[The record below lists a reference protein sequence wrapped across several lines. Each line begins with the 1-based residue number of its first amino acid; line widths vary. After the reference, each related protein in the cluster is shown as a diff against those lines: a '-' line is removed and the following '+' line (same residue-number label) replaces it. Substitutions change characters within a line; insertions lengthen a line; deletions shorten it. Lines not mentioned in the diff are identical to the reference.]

1 MSLIQNIY
9 DYIKS
14 GETNTE
20 NLGLEIEHF
29 VVDKNGVQIGFDE
42 VTSLIDRVGR
52 DLGAE
57 LIYADGHPV
66 GYTNEKYS
74 VSLEPSCQFE
84 ISVNPYSELSVIE
97 SVYREFLELWEPLFR
112 ERGYHIV
119 TSGNLPAVELGEI
132 RPDEIP
138 LSPKKRYQYMDAY
151 FRDSGKYG
159 KYMMRASAST
169 QVSIDYK
176 SEYDL
181 VKKLRVLQKIAPI
194 LMLMMENKTEENTTL
209 PEAPDRPHLLRIQ
222 EWDDLDPARTGF
234 FPHAYKADF
243 GYERIAD
250 VVYHTPLILLTDNG
264 KTIDVGHKSAKD
276 LVDEEVIVE
285 KELDEIRRKKLIEH
299 IFSMG
304 FFHFRIK
311 KYIEIR
317 IADSLPINKAL
328 GYVALIKGI
337 VYSEKNLNLFEKDL
351 SDIDSIDKI
360 QDAVIQIEKEGSD
373 AVIYHNMTAAD
384 WAARL
389 IQSASE
395 TLSGKDK
402 EYLKCVRS

>member
-14 GETNTE
+14 GETDTE

-57 LIYADGHPV
+57 IIYTDGYPV

-97 SVYREFLELWEPLFR
+97 SVYREFLELWEPLFQ

-119 TSGNLPAVELGEI
+119 TSGNLPAVELGKI

-138 LSPKKRYQYMDAY
+138 LSSKKRYQYMDAY

-159 KYMMRASAST
+159 KYMMRASAAT

-181 VKKLRVLQKIAPI
+181 VRKLRVLQKIAPI
-194 LMLMMENKTEENTTL
+194 LMIMMESKTEENTTL
-209 PEAPDRPHLLRIQ
+209 PEAPDKPHLLRIQ
-222 EWDDLDPARTGF
+222 EWDDLDPDRTGF
-234 FPHAYKADF
+234 FPYSYKTDF
-243 GYERIAD
+243 GYARIAD
-250 VVYHTPLILLTDNG
+250 VVYHTPLILLTDNSN
-264 KTIDVGHKSAKD
+264 TFSVGHKSAKD

-285 KELDEIRRKKLIEH
+285 KELDETRRKKLIEH
-299 IFSMG
+299 ILSMG

-317 IADSLPINKAL
+317 IADSVPINKAL
-328 GYVALIKGI
+328 GYAALLKGI
-337 VYSEKNLNLFEKDL
+337 VYSEKNLSLLEKDL
-351 SDIDSIDKI
+351 SDIDTIGKI
-360 QDAVIQIEKEGSD
+360 QDAVIQIEKDGSD

-389 IQSASE
+389 LQITSDA
-395 TLSGKDK
+395 LSVEEKR
-402 EYLKCVRS
+402 YLKYV